1 MKSVNCLTRCL
12 WHWGKYGGQI
22 IYDSNHAA
30 VINSDRHYHDHVE
43 MGANLADIKA
53 YGIDYFLSA
62 HSDFLNDQEIEIL
75 TKYFENKLRG

>member
-12 WHWGKYGGQI
+12 WHWEKYGGII
-22 IYDSNHAA
+22 IYDSNHAT

-43 MGANLADIKA
+43 MYSTLDIKD

-62 HSDFLNDQEIEIL
+62 HSEFLNNEEIEIL
-75 TKYFENKLRG
+75 KRYFKP